1 MAFKRSAPGGFGL
14 SQFKRHASMSGF
26 GRALSS
32 GLATRLALR
41 HGGSRTVTKTKRKGR
56 QTGQTSQYMDVSRLY
71 QRRPAPRRLAR
82 RIRKFASR
90 VKHVMQGQLALRVMA
105 RVLNGTGTTTLGQQY
120 ILDLPGL
127 LACNGSSSNGNDDL
141 NALFNNEGLTAS
153 NFDSKLKV
161 TSCVWD
167 LKLVAQNNAAGDMF
181 VDFYHVEARRDIAS
195 SEANSIVA
203 LWNAAVSHMAT
214 APGAGA
220 KPATSQVGISPF
232 DAPEF
237 TENIKITKVTR
248 VKIEPNDSTSV
259 QIRDPR
265 NYNFNY
271 DIITNRWAMKG
282 VSEWVVPVITGPP
295 TATSQAGVVSFNWVC
310 SRVYRYR
317 VDQQEI
323 SASGIQ

>member
-1 MAFKRSAPGGFGL
+1 
-14 SQFKRHASMSGF
+14 MSN
-26 GRALSS
+26 A
-32 GLATRLALR
+32 LATRLAMR
-41 HGGSRTVTKTKRKGR
+41 HGGSQTRTKTRRGK

-90 VKHVMQGQLALRVMA
+90 VKHVMQGELALRVMA
-105 RVLNGTGTTTLGQQY
+105 RILNSTGTTTLGQQY
-120 ILDLPGL
+120 ILDLPAL
-127 LACNGSSSNGNDDL
+127 LACNGSSSVGNDDL
-141 NALFNNEGLTAS
+141 NALFNNESLTAS

-167 LKLVAQNNAAGDMF
+167 LVLDAASANAVDMF
-181 VDFYHVEARRDIAS
+181 VDFYHVEARRDIPS
-195 SEANSIVA
+195 SEASSIVA
-203 LWNAAVSHMAT
+203 LWNAAASHMAT

-220 KPATSQVGISPF
+220 KPATSQVGLSPF
-232 DAPEF
+232 DSPEF
-237 TENIKITKVTR
+237 TENIKIKKVTR
-248 VKIEPNDSTSV
+248 VKIQPGDSTSL

-282 VSEWVVPVITGPP
+282 VTEWVLPVITGAP
-295 TATSQAGVVSFNWVC
+295 TATSQAGVVTFNWRV

-323 SASGIQ
+323 AASGIQ